1 MRDIG
6 IDVKMPSG
14 DWDGDENCP
23 FNGSLRL
30 RGQLFEGVV
39 CSNIFLGISALNLLP
54 FG

>member
-23 FNGSLRL
+23 FNGTQRTI
-30 RGQLFEGVV
+30 V
-39 CSNIFLGISALNLLP
+39 
-54 FG
+54 